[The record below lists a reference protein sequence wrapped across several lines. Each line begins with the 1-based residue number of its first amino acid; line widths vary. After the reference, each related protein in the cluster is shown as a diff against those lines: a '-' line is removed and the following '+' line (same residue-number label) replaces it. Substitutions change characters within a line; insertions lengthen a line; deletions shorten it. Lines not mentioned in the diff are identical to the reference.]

1 MVKGERENFN
11 FITISNNFPKNWVT
25 KKDVDSLMKL
35 ISSKDKCKCVVNPL
49 SSYLPTHDSANL
61 GGYAILL
68 VKSFKEKKKV
78 DIGLHSC
85 PITSNKDVAELKEW
99 WNNFNK

>member
-1 MVKGERENFN
+1 
-11 FITISNNFPKNWVT
+11 
-25 KKDVDSLMKL
+25 
-35 ISSKDKCKCVVNPL
+35 
-49 SSYLPTHDSANL
+49 
-61 GGYAILL
+61 